1 MREKD
6 LRAYARRMS
15 QAPPPALMRRVPPGM
30 LVACVWAL
38 STLYSFIAQL
48 RWPGEPWGEAAGKN
62 PYPNPFRMQLRG
74 EAILGIAA
82 VLVYFA
88 CQLLP
93 RRPWCSM
100 TMLVLSA
107 LLLNV
112 DLHTFNI
119 GPDLYLPVC
128 VALYFVAATESRRTA
143 IAGVGVA
150 FAGLFGYMAACLAQG
165 FALGTSIEAVVA
177 LMIVVAW
184 ALGDS
189 QRRERLHVAE
199 MRVRVAEQAVTAE
212 RLRIARELHD
222 MVAHSIGV
230 VALQAG
236 AAKLVIKTQ
245 PDNAGKA
252 LGIIADTSR
261 ETLAG
266 LRRVLGA
273 LHAPDTIETAPPA
286 AGLGD
291 IDKLVENV
299 RNAGVRVDL
308 EWRGERRPLPTE
320 IDLSAFRII
329 QESVTN
335 VIKHSGTQQCRV
347 SVVFHPEDLSLAI
360 VDSGTRNGGGEGTGY
375 GITGMRDRVELLH
388 GEFSAGPRPE
398 GGFLV
403 TARLPAPMEV

>member
-1 MREKD
+1 
-6 LRAYARRMS
+6 
-15 QAPPPALMRRVPPGM
+15 
-30 LVACVWAL
+30 
-38 STLYSFIAQL
+38 
-48 RWPGEPWGEAAGKN
+48 
-62 PYPNPFRMQLRG
+62 
-74 EAILGIAA
+74 
-82 VLVYFA
+82 VYFA
-88 CQLLP
+88 CRLLT
-93 RRPWCSM
+93 RRPSWSM

-112 DLHTFNI
+112 DLHRSDI

-143 IAGVGVA
+143 MAGAGVA
-150 FAGLFGYMAACLAQG
+150 FTGLFGYLAACLAQG
-165 FALGTSIEAVVA
+165 FPVGTSIEAVVA
-177 LMIVVAW
+177 LMTVVAW

-189 QRRERLHVAE
+189 QRRERLHAAE
-199 MRVRVAEQAVTAE
+199 MRVQVAEQAVTAE

-252 LGIIADTSR
+252 LEIIEDTSR

-273 LHAPDTIETAPPA
+273 LHDPGTVETVPPL
-286 AGLGD
+286 AGLAD

-299 RNAGVRVDL
+299 RNAGVRVDV
-308 EWRGERRPLPTE
+308 EWRGDRRPLPTE

-347 SVVFHPEDLSLAI
+347 SVVFHPEDLTLAI
-360 VDSGTRNGGGEGTGY
+360 VDSGGRNGGGKGIGY
-375 GITGMRDRVELLH
+375 GLTGMRDRVELLH
-388 GEFSAGPRPE
+388 GDFSAGPRPE
-398 GGFLV
+398 GGFRV
-403 TARLPAPMEV
+403 TARLPAQRQSE